1 MSKMSDESKT
11 WTLDENLTTLKSK
24 SQLIA
29 ATWDTLGWIL
39 FLEKK
44 PEEAENFL
52 RAAWVNRQ
60 DAEVGEHIGD
70 LLASR
75 KDRVGAAKMYELA
88 LATIPPYNAMGV
100 KRDKPTAQEIKLREK
115 LKANGGTVAKDSV
128 RQQMDGAKTLQEMRK
143 IPLGPGDGRSGMAE
157 FKLLISA
164 DGVQRAERVG
174 NKEVAKGEE
183 TVMKAKMK
191 AFVPVGSDARLVRA
205 GILNC
210 HSDVCELMLE
220 P

>member
-1 MSKMSDESKT
+1 
-11 WTLDENLTTLKSK
+11 
-24 SQLIA
+24 
-29 ATWDTLGWIL
+29 
-39 FLEKK
+39 
-44 PEEAENFL
+44 
-52 RAAWVNRQ
+52 
-60 DAEVGEHIGD
+60 
-70 LLASR
+70 
-75 KDRVGAAKMYELA
+75 
-88 LATIPPYNAMGV
+88 
-100 KRDKPTAQEIKLREK
+100 
-115 LKANGGTVAKDSV
+115 
-128 RQQMDGAKTLQEMRK
+128 
-143 IPLGPGDGRSGMAE
+143 MAE